1 MRRGNMEFSSE
12 LLKYWDEEPIEGY
25 KAEDKE
31 IVKNPLNNVE
41 DALFAFI
48 MSLMY

>member
-1 MRRGNMEFSSE
+1 MEIKSE
-12 LLKYWDEEPIEGY
+12 ILKYWDDEPVENYKKEEEN
-25 KAEDKE
+25 

-48 MSLMY
+48 MGLMY

>member
-1 MRRGNMEFSSE
+1 MQSE
-12 LLKYWDEEPIEGY
+12 LLNYWQDDQLLEGY

-31 IVKNPLNNVE
+31 IVEEALNKVE

-48 MSLMY
+48 MGLLY

>member
-1 MRRGNMEFSSE
+1 MEFTSE
-12 LLKYWDEEPIEGY
+12 LLKYWNEEPLEGY
-25 KAEDKE
+25 KAEDKD
-31 IVKNPLNNVE
+31 IVKDPLNKVE